1 MSSLNTVTLVGH
13 LGRKPELRYTAMQAA
28 YALLSLATNETSL
41 AKGPK
46 QERTEWH
53 RIVTWGRTA
62 AACAQHLNVGRQ
74 VLVRGRLC
82 TRSWTDRQGVQR
94 WSTEV
99 LAEARPSVRANPPS
113 RSSLRRRTTLP
124 PAPKT
129 TSRSRS
135 SPPAGARRGRSVSVG
150 WTPGARS
157 VPACAFPGRSAP
169 RPLRLARV
177 AFPWCGTP

>member
-62 AACAQHLNVGRQ
+62 AACAQHLDVGRQ

-99 LAEARPSVRANPPS
+99 LADRVIFLGGAAKRPSEPAEQVEPP
-113 RSSLRRRTTLP
+113 TP
-124 PAPKT
+124 DDA
-129 TSRSRS
+129 
-135 SPPAGARRGRSVSVG
+135 PAGAEDDI
-150 WTPGARS
+150 P
-157 VPACAFPGRSAP
+157 F
-169 RPLRLARV
+169 
-177 AFPWCGTP
+177 